1 MRFTDVELAQLPSR
15 YRANLMNTLSGYKP
29 ANLIGTVSAEGISN
43 LAIFNSVTHV
53 GSNPPLLGLLFRP
66 LSVRRDTYNNIKE
79 SGVFTINAV
88 TATIYK
94 KAHQTAAKYEKDDS
108 EFEATGLTAKY
119 LQEFPAPFV
128 EESPVKLGCQY
139 QNEYPIAENGTIL
152 LLGAVKFVAVED
164 GLVESDGSLSLDQA
178 GIVAAAGLD
187 GYALPKMLDRL
198 SYARPGI
205 QPQSLKDGA

>member
-108 EFEATGLTAKY
+108 EFEATGLTAQY